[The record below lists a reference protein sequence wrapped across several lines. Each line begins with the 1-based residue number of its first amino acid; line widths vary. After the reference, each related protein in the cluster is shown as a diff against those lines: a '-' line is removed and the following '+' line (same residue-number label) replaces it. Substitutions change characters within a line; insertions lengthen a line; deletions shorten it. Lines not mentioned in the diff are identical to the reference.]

1 MTLARQL
8 AEVDDWNAFLQTPLV
23 LNPAALVPEASRKAL
38 KALPDKVRI
47 LGDMVP
53 LDYDLEG
60 ATPVVRL
67 RLKEGQARRLRP
79 RDLPE
84 LDRPLRFTVTR
95 GQGPA
100 VRARSLEELQRALK
114 NLPAKG
120 RNQRHRPP
128 RRRRRR

>member
-1 MTLARQL
+1 
-8 AEVDDWNAFLQTPLV
+8 
-23 LNPAALVPEASRKAL
+23 
-38 KALPDKVRI
+38 
-47 LGDMVP
+47 MVP

-60 ATPVVRL
+60 ATPVVRI
-67 RLKEGQARRLRP
+67 RLKEGQARRLRQ

-95 GQGPA
+95 GQGSA